1 MRHTTLAI
9 LLLVI
14 SACTLGRASGRRA
27 AEFDPGS
34 AESGLGRDRPYV
46 WRGTG
51 EDGAIDAANAAIA
64 AGWVAGTAALTPDEP
79 SGALCEGAQPGD
91 PPHTCPAKA
100 GDDR

>member
-1 MRHTTLAI
+1 VRHTTLAI

-64 AGWVAGTAALTPDEP
+64 AEPGGLAETLGIVARRP
-79 SGALCEGAQPGD
+79 SA
-91 PPHTCPAKA
+91 PASEA
-100 GDDR
+100 NFCRL